1 MNQRNEHRSRSTAV
15 RRRWAAVAA
24 GVLLAAAFVAA
35 SPGAVA
41 ATPPAG
47 LVIRT
52 TATASYLPAGYSQIE
67 RSNSN
72 TVTAVIRAVEA
83 LTLDGEARIARAP
96 DINATLNFMLR
107 NTGNVDSS
115 YAFALINGGSCTG
128 TDNFDLSTLR
138 VVLDANNNGVVDE
151 VEPPLTG
158 AAALTLSPGRTGS
171 LLVLGHVPN
180 LPTGAA
186 CITLEAT
193 TQSQHIVA
201 RVATLVTVGANPVMA
216 ITKTAAFDGPLVPGG
231 SKVDFNIDAQNIGVR
246 AATPTATAGPAATP
260 ILVNGVATS
269 MVLLRDVLPVG
280 TQYIA
285 STLRSAA
292 WGAVRLFRLPGDPAF
307 NYRTTEDSS
316 TQEVAIG
323 VPSVA
328 PNAGLAMQF
337 SARVLAEAPADVVN
351 QGQLYYSDGTGS
363 TAASSNHVVLG
374 TSAERIGIAKSALPA
389 KQNVDGSGALDGTVT
404 VKFSLLV
411 RNYGGTPLFDVQ
423 VLDTFEGSAATAF
436 GVYTVQP
443 VPAAGQYTVVAGS
456 VSVRNLVGSSTVAKA
471 SAAFTGGANAKGRLL
486 EAGGF
491 LPSGGEFI
499 VDYDVRVHLGG
510 RQVALL
516 NSAVAQA
523 ARNQGSAPTVTDD
536 SIDGSDPDPDAD
548 GNPNNN
554 ASPTPVPTQLAG
566 LSIVKTAGLPRRV
579 AEDVFEIDYLLSVAN
594 KGRASAPN
602 VRVIDNL
609 ECIAQGGPTA
619 SNIASWQLVGT
630 PVARKGVL
638 KISSTFTGRAPCDT
652 TAQTSLDAARSAPLA
667 GVLSLT
673 DGSRALAADQS
684 EEIAFTVRVQR
695 KGAGVRTTIDNKAWA
710 AAFAENTLAASQVIS
725 AAASV
730 SHVLL
735 VDPQGVV
742 YDAVTRLPIEGA
754 VVRFARQSC
763 EHGAAAAIQAD
774 QIYLGDSGLYTYA
787 ADGSVSMKTN
797 ARGEYQLYWNVPPVA
812 DVCDYGV
819 SVQPPPGSGYLNAS
833 GTIPPLPGRFA
844 TCGLVAPQ
852 ATAPQGNDSTD
863 HYRVLRT
870 GFDPRTS
877 TACEAIHN
885 HFPLDPPGVRTGLLL
900 KKEGNKTKA
909 ELGDFVDYA
918 LQLTNRSGGELTGI
932 DLQDTL
938 PPGFA
943 YVKGSTRF
951 DGKPAEDPA
960 GSTALR
966 FSYPAHT
973 LTNGATA
980 AVRYRLRIGV
990 GATTNGE
997 AINRARAS
1005 ANGVQ
1010 SNDSAWRVYVS
1021 GGVFS
1026 DEAYAFGKVHLDCN
1040 RNGEQDGDDE
1050 LGIPGV
1056 RLYMETG
1063 TSVVTDSEGRWSLY
1077 GLKPV
1082 THALRLDT
1090 STLPAGARLAP
1101 WDNRNAGAA
1110 DSRFVDVK
1118 KGEFAKANFLVDNCQ
1133 DIGLVEAV
1141 KARRE
1146 NAAKAEALVVGAVA
1160 TRLTTDNRT
1169 TAIGDARSLSAAG
1182 TLSSSGSAMAST
1194 TLIAEP
1200 LIQVPGRLASSG
1212 GMGGMGG
1219 PLEPLRAPDRTSN
1232 AALALRSL
1240 DAGGR
1245 LPSSQTT
1252 PSIVDLETVVPGL
1265 DPKPGFIE
1273 LKEGDVVASRSIDVR
1288 VKGSLGAG
1296 LRLKV
1301 NGEQIPDTRVGK
1313 KASLPSTGVSAWEY
1327 IGVVLRAGVNALELV
1342 EMDDFGNV
1350 RGGAALRITAPDE
1363 LGRIAFVPP
1372 AELRA
1377 DPLRPVVVQLRLTDA
1392 HGVAVT
1398 ARTAITLE
1406 TDRGQWLE
1414 DDLNAAEPG
1423 MQMFIEGGSADLRL
1437 QSPAEPGPV
1446 RIRASTGPIVT
1457 DATLVFL
1464 PALQPM
1470 SGIGIV
1476 EGVLDLRR
1484 RGSTRI
1490 DAPGAS
1496 NAFEAEIAGLSK
1508 QTGNAR
1514 AAARAAYYFKGTVK
1528 GEYLLT
1534 TAFDS
1539 DKTVRDRLFRDI
1551 RPDELYP
1558 VYGDSSVKGFDAQS
1572 TQKLYVR
1579 IDKNRS
1585 YLLYG
1590 DFTTASS
1597 PEVRELSQI
1606 TRALTGVKHQYQSDG
1621 TRVVSYASRTSAT
1634 QQIEEIAA
1642 NGLSFYS
1649 LRSAGAGDIGLNSEL
1664 VELLVRD
1671 RNQPSLVLSRTQ
1683 LTRFS
1688 DYSFEPISG
1697 RLIFVGPIPSI
1708 DLGGNPQSIRVTYE
1722 VDKGGAQ
1729 FLVAGAD
1736 AQFRFGDSVQLGAV
1750 AARDANPANARDL
1763 VAATGLAR
1771 LGENT
1776 VVTGEIVMTESDLL
1790 GRGGAQRLGV
1800 RHDSGGT
1807 VNGTVGDDGKLKAQ
1821 AQVLHTDTRFD
1832 NPTATSAAGRTEITA
1847 RADYKLDET
1856 THLRAEGLSSRDEVV
1871 QQAQLASGAQQSA
1884 LNRLS
1889 SNAAATERRSVSVA
1903 VQKKLTDDLVAEVG
1917 LRHGNYSGTAAG
1929 SFDYGQV
1936 SSTGAAGVP
1945 SVGSYGSA
1953 TSGTANGSESSA
1965 TVRAR
1970 LTAKVPNIP
1979 QAQVFAEA
1987 EQDVSDSERHALGIG
2002 GTYALTEKTRLYGRY
2017 ELSSSLA
2024 QTASLG
2030 GAATGNS
2037 TVLGID
2043 SAYMEGGR
2051 VYNEYRMSS
2060 DSGAGQNAT
2069 GVRNSFKVSDNLRL
2083 TAGFEHTRAFEQKTT
2098 ATGEDAALSVGN
2110 STAIATGAE
2119 YANGPWRLSG
2129 ALEVRKASQQ
2139 DSALIGLGVSYR
2151 LDSDWTALARSTMID
2166 TRSDNSGGDFTSRQ
2180 QLGFA
2185 WRPAASDR
2193 WNGLARYEHRMQ
2205 RVTAGTGA
2213 SALDLV
2219 GVSAQTNLP
2228 GTQQTHIVSGLLNY
2242 NPQRGDVVTG
2252 RYAAKISDIDDAI
2265 ASSRY
2270 WAQLVHLRYT
2280 RDIATDWD
2288 ASVQAG
2294 AMLGRGGARQN
2305 TLGFEVGYQAVKNVW
2320 VSAGFNVLG
2329 LRDPDLAGADHT
2341 SRGVYL
2347 RLRFKFDENSFGREV
2362 TYPPIVSHSTL
2373 TPPPIYFPNVSSAA
2387 FDVIQSPE
2395 SAAYGPSQA
2404 SESIKDWNE
2413 TDLLKDGMA
2422 ELTENGR
2429 DLFETLTKK
2438 INNSRV
2444 GGIFISVGHGDITM
2458 DMYRSQMWLER
2469 AGLLRRLLSSLGPRA
2484 IHISVDSQPA
2494 NPALITPTL
2503 FETRNRHETFAL
2515 KWLLQIY
2522 VRSKN

>member
-1 MNQRNEHRSRSTAV
+1 MATF
-15 RRRWAAVAA
+15 
-24 GVLLAAAFVAA
+24 LAA
-35 SPGAVA
+35 SPDAVA

-52 TATASYLPAGYSQIE
+52 TATASYLPAGFSQIE
-67 RSNSN
+67 RTSSN

-83 LTLDGEARIARAP
+83 LTLDGEARVAKAP
-96 DINATLNFMLR
+96 DVDATLNFLLR

-115 YAFALINGGSCTG
+115 YAFALTNGGSCAG
-128 TDNFDLSTLR
+128 TDNFDLSALR
-138 VVLDANNNGVVDE
+138 VVLDANNNGVADAI
-151 VEPPLTG
+151 EPTLAS
-158 AAALTLSPGRTGS
+158 AAGLTLAPGRTAS
-171 LLVLGHVPN
+171 LLIQGHVPN

-193 TQSQHIVA
+193 TQSQHVLA
-201 RVATLVTVGANPVMA
+201 RAATLVTIGANPVLA
-216 ITKTAAFDGPLVPGG
+216 ITKTAAFDGPLVPGA

-246 AATPTATAGPAATP
+246 AATPTATASPAATP
-260 ILVNGVATS
+260 IVLNGVATS
-269 MVLLRDVLPVG
+269 LVLLRDVLPVG

-285 STLRSAA
+285 GTLRSAA
-292 WGAVRLFRLPGDPAF
+292 WGAMRLFRLPGDPAF

-316 TQEVAIG
+316 AQEVAIG
-323 VPSVA
+323 VASLA
-328 PNAGLAMQF
+328 PNAGLAMRF

-363 TAASSNHVVLG
+363 TAAGSNHVVLG
-374 TSAERIGIAKSALPA
+374 TSAERIGIAKSALPSR
-389 KQNVDGSGALDGTVT
+389 QNVDGSGALDGTAT
-404 VKFSLLV
+404 VRFSLLV

-423 VLDTFEGSAATAF
+423 VLDVLEGSAATAF
-436 GVYTVQP
+436 GVYTLQP
-443 VPAAGQYTVVAGS
+443 VPAVGQYTVVAGS
-456 VSVRNLVGSSTVAKA
+456 VNIHNRVGSSTIAKA
-471 SAAFTGGANAKGRLL
+471 SATFTGGINAKARLL
-486 EAGGF
+486 DAGGF
-491 LPSGGEFI
+491 LPSGGEFV

-516 NSAVAQA
+516 SSAVAQA

-536 SIDGSDPDPDAD
+536 SVDGIDPDPDID

-554 ASPTPVPTQLAG
+554 ASPTPIPTQLAG

-579 AEDVFEIDYLLSVAN
+579 AEDVYEIDYLLSVAN

-609 ECIAQGGPTA
+609 ECIVLGGQAA

-638 KISSTFTGRAPCDT
+638 KIASTYTGRAPCDT
-652 TAQTSLDAARSAPLA
+652 SALASVDAVQSAPLSGA
-667 GVLSLT
+667 LSLT
-673 DGSRALAADQS
+673 DGSRALAVDQS

-695 KGAGVRTTIDNKAWA
+695 KSAAVRTSVENKAWA
-710 AAFAENTLAASQVIS
+710 ASFIENTLAPAQVLSAGAS
-725 AAASV
+725 A

-742 YDAVTRLPIEGA
+742 YDSVTRLPVEGA
-754 VVRFARQSC
+754 IVRFARQSC
-763 EHGAAAAIQAD
+763 ENGPAAAIQAD
-774 QIYLGDSGLYTYA
+774 QIYLGDSGRYTYA

-797 ARGEYQLYWNVPPVA
+797 AQGEYQLYWNVPPVA

-833 GTIPPLPGRFA
+833 GSIPPLPGRFA
-844 TCGLVAPQ
+844 TCGLVVPQ

-863 HYRVLRT
+863 HYRVLRS
-870 GFDPRTS
+870 GFDARTN
-877 TACEAIHN
+877 TACEAVHN
-885 HFPLDPPGVRTGLLL
+885 HLPLDPPGVRSGLLL

-918 LQLTNRSGGELTGI
+918 LQLTNRSGADLTGI

-951 DGKPAEDPA
+951 DGKPAADPA

-966 FSYPAHT
+966 FAYPAHT
-973 LTNGATA
+973 LANGATA

-990 GATTNGE
+990 GATSNGE
-997 AINRARAS
+997 AINRARGT
-1005 ANGVQ
+1005 ANGVP

-1040 RNGEQDGDDE
+1040 RNGEQDGNDE

-1063 TSVVTDSEGRWSLY
+1063 TSVITDSEGRWSLY

-1082 THALRLDT
+1082 THALRLDV

-1101 WDNRNAGAA
+1101 WDHRNAGAA

-1133 DIGLVEAV
+1133 DIALVEAV

-1146 NAAKAEALVVGAVA
+1146 NAAKAEATIVGAVA

-1169 TAIGDARSLSAAG
+1169 TAIGDVRSLPAAG
-1182 TLSSSGSAMAST
+1182 ALSSSGAAMAGT
-1194 TLIAEP
+1194 VPVAEP
-1200 LIQVPGRLASSG
+1200 LVQVPGRLASNG
-1212 GMGGMGG
+1212 GMGSMGVM
-1219 PLEPLRAPDRTSN
+1219 AS
-1232 AALALRSL
+1232 ALLPPALVTRSL
-1240 DAGGR
+1240 NASGTR
-1245 LPSSQTT
+1245 LSAP
-1252 PSIVDLETVVPGL
+1252 PAAPGIVDLETVVPGL
-1265 DPKPGFIE
+1265 DAKPGFIE
-1273 LKEGDVVASRSIDVR
+1273 LKDGDVVAARSVNVR
-1288 VKGSLGAG
+1288 VKGPLGAG

-1301 NGEQIPDTRVGK
+1301 NGEHIPDTRVGK
-1313 KASLPSTGVSAWEY
+1313 KASLPSAGVSAWEY

-1342 EMDDFGNV
+1342 EMDDFGNA
-1350 RGGAALRITAPDE
+1350 RGGAALQITAPDE

-1377 DPLRPVVVQLRLTDA
+1377 DPLQPVVVQLRLTDA

-1398 ARTAITLE
+1398 ARTAVTLE
-1406 TDRGQWLE
+1406 TDRGQWLN
-1414 DDLNAAEPG
+1414 DDLNPAEPG
-1423 MQMFIEGGSADLRL
+1423 IQMFIEGGSADLRL
-1437 QSPAEPGPV
+1437 QPPAEPGTV
-1446 RIRASTGPIVT
+1446 RIRASTGPIVN
-1457 DATLVFL
+1457 DDTLVFL

-1470 SGIGIV
+1470 TGIGIV

-1484 RGSTRI
+1484 HGSTRI

-1496 NAFEAEIAGLSK
+1496 NAFEAEISGLSR
-1508 QTGNAR
+1508 QSGNAR
-1514 AAARAAYYFKGTVK
+1514 TAARAAYYFKGTVK

-1590 DFTTASS
+1590 DFTTAGS

-1606 TRALTGVKHQYQSDG
+1606 TRALTGIKHQYQSDG

-1649 LRSAGAGDIGLNSEL
+1649 LRSAGAGDIAGNSEL

-1683 LTRFS
+1683 LTRFT

-1697 RLIFVGPIPSI
+1697 RLIFVSPIPSI

-1722 VDKGGAQ
+1722 VDNGGAQ
-1729 FLVAGAD
+1729 FLVAGTD
-1736 AQFRFGDSVQLGAV
+1736 AQVKLGDNLQLGAV
-1750 AARDANPANARDL
+1750 AARDANPANARNL

-1776 VVTGEIVMTESDLL
+1776 VVTGELVSTESDLS
-1790 GRGGAQRLGV
+1790 GKGAAQRLSV

-1807 VNGTVGDDGKLKAQ
+1807 AKDSGNLKAQ

-1847 RADYKLDET
+1847 RADYRLDDT

-1871 QQAQLASGAQQSA
+1871 RQRSLFSDAQPASLNSA
-1884 LNRLS
+1884 S
-1889 SNAAATERRSVSVA
+1889 SGAAATERRSISVA
-1903 VQKKLTDDLVAEVG
+1903 IQKRLGEDLVAEVG

-1936 SSTGAAGVP
+1936 SSTGAAGIP
-1945 SVGSYGSA
+1945 AVGSYGSA
-1953 TSGTANGSESSA
+1953 TSSTANGSESTT

-1970 LTAKVPNIP
+1970 LTATVPNIP

-1987 EQDVSDSERHALGIG
+1987 EQDVSDSDRHGLGIG

-2017 ELSSSLA
+2017 ELASTLA

-2030 GAATGNS
+2030 GTAAGNS

-2043 SAYMEGGR
+2043 STYMEGGR
-2051 VYNEYRMSS
+2051 VYNEYRLGS

-2069 GVRNSFKVSDNLRL
+2069 GLRNSFKVSDTLRL
-2083 TAGFEHTRAFEQKTT
+2083 TAGFEHTRAFEQKPTT
-2098 ATGEDAALSVGN
+2098 TDEGAFAPPSVGN
-2110 STAIATGAE
+2110 STAIATGAD
-2119 YANGPWRLSG
+2119 YANGPWRASG

-2139 DSALIGLGVSYR
+2139 DSALLGLGVSYK
-2151 LDSDWTALARSTMID
+2151 LDSDWTALARSTIID
-2166 TRSDNSGGDFTSRQ
+2166 TRSDNGGSDFTSRQ

-2185 WRPAASDR
+2185 WRPATSDR

-2205 RVTAGTGA
+2205 RVAAGTDGNA
-2213 SALDLV
+2213 AALDLV
-2219 GVSAQTNLP
+2219 GVSANASLP
-2228 GTQQTHIVSGLLNY
+2228 GTQRTHIVSGLLNY

-2252 RYAAKISDIDDAI
+2252 RYAVKISDIDDAI

-2288 ASVQAG
+2288 VGIQAG
-2294 AMLGRGGARQN
+2294 TMLGRGGARQN
-2305 TLGFEVGYQAVKNVW
+2305 TLGFEVGYQALKNVW
-2320 VSAGFNVLG
+2320 VSAGFNLLG

-2341 SRGVYL
+2341 SQGVYL
-2347 RLRFKFDENSFGREV
+2347 RLRFKFDEKTLGLVTPEGPTPVAVRIAYAPPVASIKPLRELDWRDGQV
-2362 TYPPIVSHSTL
+2362 LPERVEWREDDIFMPGSVEL
-2373 TPPPIYFPNVSSAA
+2373 TPEGAARMEALTVRLGAEHVGTVS
-2387 FDVIQSPE
+2387 
-2395 SAAYGPSQA
+2395 
-2404 SESIKDWNE
+2404 
-2413 TDLLKDGMA
+2413 
-2422 ELTENGR
+2422 LT
-2429 DLFETLTKK
+2429 
-2438 INNSRV
+2438 
-2444 GGIFISVGHGDITM
+2444 VGHGDLVAVK
-2458 DMYRSQMWLER
+2458 DEARSNLWLAR
-2469 AGLLRRLLSSLGPRA
+2469 AAALRRVLGAQGPRE
-2484 IHISVDSQPA
+2484 IDMEVDSQMLIQLPPSATNDDAGRKAPRALGLAVVATPA
-2494 NPALITPTL
+2494 PFTKP
-2503 FETRNRHETFAL
+2503 
-2515 KWLLQIY
+2515 
-2522 VRSKN
+2522 